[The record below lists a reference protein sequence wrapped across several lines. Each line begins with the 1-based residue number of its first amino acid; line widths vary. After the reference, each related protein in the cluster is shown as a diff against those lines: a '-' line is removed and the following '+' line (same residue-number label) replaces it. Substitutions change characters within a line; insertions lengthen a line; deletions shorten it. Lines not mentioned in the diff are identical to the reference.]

1 MSVSKIVVHPAY
13 KEHIGTGDIA
23 LLKLGECKCF
33 QWALYTFT
41 PVERVDMTMFAPV
54 CLPKRTDTFEN
65 KDGWVNGKPV

>member
-13 KEHIGTGDIA
+13 KEDIGTGDIA
-23 LLKLGECKCF
+23 LLKLGEFKCF
-33 QWALYTFT
+33 QRTIYTFT
-41 PVERVDMTMFAPV
+41 PGERVDMTMFPPV